1 MLRSLRS
8 KLVRLEK
15 TLVMALHSLV
25 HQLRFLA
32 QAELPQLAIVELKVA
47 MTIAPP
53 IALLRP
59 PLLRK
64 TMVQTQPP
72 MAQPSP
78 LSEVPVVHPPM
89 RKLCT
94 LTNILTRILTP
105 VKHPLIRM
113 HTLTHLAIII
123 THQMRKRLEIK
134 LELELALRLALRQAL
149 KLALRL
155 TQGLHQ
161 KVQTSHHGSL
171 ELT

>member
-1 MLRSLRS
+1 M
-8 KLVRLEK
+8 VRLEK

-64 TMVQTQPP
+64 TMVQTQLP
-72 MAQPSP
+72 MAQPPP

-94 LTNILTRILTP
+94 LTNIPTRILTP
-105 VKHPLIRM
+105 VKHLLIRM
-113 HTLTHLAIII
+113 CTLTLLAITI
-123 THQMRKRLEIK
+123 THQMQMRKRLEIK
-134 LELELALRLALRQAL
+134 LELDLALRLALKLAL

-155 TQGLHQ
+155 TLDLQQ
-161 KVQTSHHGSL
+161 EVQTSHHGSL